1 MKVTIYLIC
10 VTALASTALMFSR
23 SALGA
28 DLIRVDWVVAALPV
42 LAALAGWRFMVRRRQ
57 KERLEQMRDSAL
69 W

>member
-1 MKVTIYLIC
+1 MKVKIYLIC

-28 DLIRVDWVVAALPV
+28 NLSRVHWVVAVLAV
-42 LAALAGWRFMVRRRQ
+42 LAALAARRFMVRRRE